1 MIYVYPANQ
10 NQIDQIRT
18 MQTTFY
24 LVFSKDGVE
33 KMNKS
38 RKPALKSGQR
48 GVRMRTKIP
57 DAFFEQPFPEI
68 EVEFDKGDLAK
79 PSVSV
84 RVEETKDRLCNQFQ
98 RLFEEL
104 PENRQEYIRDEVWEQ
119 SREVWSLFWN
129 DKEEKVKN
137 LVKEDVQVSE
147 LAKALEWVLE
157 QAEQRPDLP
166 PEYRAENFEEQFGR
180 TPSD

>member
-1 MIYVYPANQ
+1 
-10 NQIDQIRT
+10 

-68 EVEFDKGDLAK
+68 EVEFDEGDLAK

-84 RVEETKDRLCNQFQ
+84 RVEETKDRLYEQFHD
-98 RLFEEL
+98 LFGDL

-119 SREVWSLFWN
+119 SQEVWSLLFT
-129 DKEEKVKN
+129 EEGEAKD
-137 LVKEDVQVSE
+137 LVMEDVRLSE
-147 LAKALEWVLE
+147 LAKTLEGVLE